1 MPWINVLYSVSR
13 LENPASSSLS
23 SCPAVIRRKSMKS
36 GRMNVGAYR
45 AVHEDNPC
53 VIPPGTADIGRVLRT
68 TLRGKAA
75 VVENIAVFLPFGGGS
90 GGGISGS

>member
-1 MPWINVLYSVSR
+1 MILGKKNGAVCVLLAPV
-13 LENPASSSLS
+13 
-23 SCPAVIRRKSMKS
+23 MKS

-90 GGGISGS
+90 GGGISGT

>member
-1 MPWINVLYSVSR
+1 MILGKKNGAVCVLLAPV
-13 LENPASSSLS
+13 
-23 SCPAVIRRKSMKS
+23 MKS
-36 GRMNVGAYR
+36 GRVDVGAYR

-75 VVENIAVFLPFGGGS
+75 VVENIAVFCPS
-90 GGGISGS
+90 GVEAAVAYPGPKDAIVQPSK